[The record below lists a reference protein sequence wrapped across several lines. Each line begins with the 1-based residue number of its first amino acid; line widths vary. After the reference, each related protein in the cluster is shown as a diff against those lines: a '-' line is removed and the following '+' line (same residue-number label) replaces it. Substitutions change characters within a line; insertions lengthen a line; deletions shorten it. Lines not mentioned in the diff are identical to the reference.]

1 MNALIDL
8 LLEAMPPWASAT
20 ALDQVRLRA
29 DVVPPRLSG
38 APGDRF
44 DLIVDTSAPEATV
57 TEAVVGARLPATC
70 PERHINY
77 DGSFCLGL
85 RRSAVTSIEE
95 AEAFW
100 QTLRGYL
107 LAQQFA
113 ERHGRWPAGR
123 GLSHGFAGA
132 DSQIA
137 AEQAAA
143 RCGLGSAYSAA
154 LDHQVGWLTS
164 RLPDVYVAE
173 ACDHQHAPRPD
184 DSNRLGLLPEC
195 PICDAVA
202 ELLRHEHER
211 RAADASFVRLA
222 KMVRP
227 CCETMPHCP
236 LRADQRTIGDCM

>member
-1 MNALIDL
+1 MSALAEL
-8 LLEAMPPWASAT
+8 LTETTPQWASTT
-20 ALDQVRLRA
+20 AIDDARLRA
-29 DVVPPRLSG
+29 DVSPPRLSG

-44 DLIVDTSAPEATV
+44 DLVIDTCSPEATV
-57 TEAVVGARLPATC
+57 SEAVIGTRLPPTC

-85 RRSAVTSIEE
+85 RRSPVTSREQG
-95 AEAFW
+95 EAFW

-123 GLSHGFAGA
+123 GLSHGIEAA

-143 RCGLGSAYSAA
+143 CCGLSPDYAAA
-154 LDHQVGWLTS
+154 LDYGVGWLAA
-164 RLPDVYVAE
+164 RLPEIHAVDTCDHALAPQPVAE
-173 ACDHQHAPRPD
+173 
-184 DSNRLGLLPEC
+184 NRLGLVQDC
-195 PICDAVA
+195 ATCNSIA
-202 ELLRHEHER
+202 ELLLHERAR
-211 RAADASFVRLA
+211 RAADATFVRMARL
-222 KMVRP
+222 MRP

-236 LRADQRTIGDCM
+236 LRSV